1 MEAEVELCTVVYCPV
16 MLKIP
21 YAAGIEDDLG

>member
-1 MEAEVELCTVVYCPV
+1 MEAEVELSTIVYCPV

-21 YAAGIEDDLG
+21 YAAGIKHDFG